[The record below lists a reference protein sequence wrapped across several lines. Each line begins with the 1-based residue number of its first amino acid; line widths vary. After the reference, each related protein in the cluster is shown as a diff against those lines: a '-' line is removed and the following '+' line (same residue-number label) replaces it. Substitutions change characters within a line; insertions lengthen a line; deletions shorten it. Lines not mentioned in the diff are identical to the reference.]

1 MTTPSSPFPPR
12 QALGRGH
19 AHDGYGDAK
28 TCLSSLVPCFSA
40 CGSRGE
46 GAQSLIPLLHPST
59 FPAVVDLAL
68 GFIISSYPFSARS
81 PALVSLSHSSLIII
95 MTCQSLHFF
104 LPFPAAAESER
115 GVHLCG
121 SFLRV
126 GLPSAR
132 TRTRT
137 HFANH
142 SFFFC
147 SPHACGVAFRATRQS
162 RASGLRCLRFVALL
176 FCLVS
181 AADHRA

>member
-1 MTTPSSPFPPR
+1 MMGMVTQKPAYHLSCLAFPLA
-12 QALGRGH
+12 ALGE
-19 AHDGYGDAK
+19 K
-28 TCLSSLVPCFSA
+28 
-40 CGSRGE
+40 

-104 LPFPAAAESER
+104 YPSQPPRSRKGA
-115 GVHLCG
+115 CTC
-121 SFLRV
+121 V
-126 GLPSAR
+126 GLSSGSDCPPRAHAR
-132 TRTRT
+132 ARILQIIL
-137 HFANH
+137 
-142 SFFFC
+142 FFFC

-181 AADHRA
+181 GADHRA